1 MSSMS
6 GKKDYEGYT
15 GRRMRN
21 WPANGRYTKKRTHRA
36 ERRAGIRQLKQDF
49 GMR

>member
-6 GKKDYEGYT
+6 GKKDCEGYT

-21 WPANGRYTKKRTHRA
+21 WPANGRYTKKLTHRT
-36 ERRAGIRQLKQDF
+36 ERREAKRKINDIF
-49 GMR
+49 